1 MIPEYLVDH
10 YALDEQLAE
19 WEDEE
24 ELEKEEDA

>member
-24 ELEKEEDA
+24 EYLIEE

>member
-24 ELEKEEDA
+24 ENLIEE